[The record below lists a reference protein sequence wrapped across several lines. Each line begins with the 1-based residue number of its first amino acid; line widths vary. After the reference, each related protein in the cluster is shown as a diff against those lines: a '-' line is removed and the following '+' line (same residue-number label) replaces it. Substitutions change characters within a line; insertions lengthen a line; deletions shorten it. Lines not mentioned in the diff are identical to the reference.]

1 MKKQE
6 GTLSGGKQLGV
17 GATAIESLLQT
28 QVNFGNPR
36 NNLILLTEK
45 LFQDIGVE
53 LTSIYRQ
60 QMHDTYDF
68 YYMTVTVDLRPS
80 PGAKFWRLCCE
91 LDFSPKGENEP
102 IVQTIFPQSKW
113 RTVMNWGVGMN
124 LGINGN
130 LDWSLEVDLSKLA
143 EIANLPGD
151 IKANVGSKN
160 ELKGLIV
167 LPD

>member
-1 MKKQE
+1 M
-6 GTLSGGKQLGV
+6 
-17 GATAIESLLQT
+17 
-28 QVNFGNPR
+28 
-36 NNLILLTEK
+36 ILLTEK

-68 YYMTVTVDLRPS
+68 YYMTVTADLRPK

-130 LDWSLEVDLSKLA
+130 LDWSLGVDLSKSA

-160 ELKGLIV
+160 ELKALIV
-167 LPD
+167 LPDYAYEAGRF